1 MHVHVYHAS
10 GEATFWLEPGVE
22 LAADYALGATR
33 INEASKLIEEPLDE
47 IRGSWARHFPR

>member
-22 LAADYALGATR
+22 LAADYGLGATR